1 MNKRVKQ
8 YGFDIV
14 VDYDNDN
21 WLYNRENV
29 EDEIEKAIE
38 DTLKK
43 YKLKLAGFMFQEDV
57 TEQYKQYNLF

>member
-21 WLYNRENV
+21 WLYNREKLEN
-29 EDEIEKAIE
+29 EIEKAIE

-43 YKLKLAGFMFQEDV
+43 YGFNLAGFIFQEDV
-57 TEQYKQYNLF
+57 TEQYKQYNMF